1 MRGTIL
7 RNIALLF
14 FSLVACTHAVAGG
27 YGEQGRL
34 EREWYEQ
41 INGASGGPAEKLAK
55 AYVAML
61 QGQESKT
68 AQEDGCGCAIDT
80 SGRIL
85 DPLKCEPVFSA
96 RREDLAKV
104 VAVEI
109 VPPASWAV
117 ALPCFSQGA
126 PSCRNSKGI
135 QLVGETC
142 CEWSDRGYTKVKSD
156 ANLYVLMAAPLAE
169 QVAGLSFGPTPQG
182 KRVLPACRIEVDR
195 AARTWSFGP
204 GSNGFWARS
213 WLYAARHYGAKVPEP
228 VGALLRLSS
237 ERPPSAGEIAR
248 SRAIGQV
255 QNGRVQDVTL
265 EFEGQRK

>member
-14 FSLVACTHAVAGG
+14 CSLVACSGAIAGG

-41 INGASGGPAEKLAK
+41 INGSSGGPTEKLSK
-55 AYVAML
+55 AYTAMSVT
-61 QGQESKT
+61 QEVKT
-68 AQEDGCGCAIDT
+68 AQEDGCGCAIDGQ
-80 SGRIL
+80 GRIL
-85 DPLKCEPVFSA
+85 DPVKCPPVFASG
-96 RREDLAKV
+96 REDLAKAQ
-104 VAVEI
+104 AVEI
-109 VPPASWAV
+109 VPPVSWAA
-117 ALPCFSQGA
+117 ALQCFSQGA

-142 CEWSDRGYTKVKSD
+142 CEWADRGYTKVKSD
-156 ANLYVLMAAPLAE
+156 ANLYVLVAAPL
-169 QVAGLSFGPTPQG
+169 VDRLAGLTFGPTPNG
-182 KRVLPACRIEVDR
+182 KRLVAECRIEVDR

-204 GSNGFWARS
+204 ASSGFWART
-213 WLYAARHYGAKVPEP
+213 WLYAARHYGAKLPEP
-228 VGALLRLSS
+228 VGALLRLSA
-237 ERPPSAGEIAR
+237 ERPPSSGEATR

-265 EFEGQRK
+265 EFEGLKK